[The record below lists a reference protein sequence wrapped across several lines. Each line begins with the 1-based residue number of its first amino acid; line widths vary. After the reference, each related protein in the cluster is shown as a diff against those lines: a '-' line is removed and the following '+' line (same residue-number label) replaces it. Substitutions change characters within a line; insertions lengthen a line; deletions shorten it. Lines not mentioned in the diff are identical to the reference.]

1 MLLSDVANT
10 RLASQQ
16 ISATNFKTAKQL
28 VSWMGAMQA
37 QDYNMAKW
45 AIGVRLSNTTDK
57 IIQTAIDKGD
67 IIRTH
72 LLRPTWHF
80 VSADDIYWMLQLSAP
95 RIKVSIKT
103 RNKQLGLT
111 TKIISKSNS
120 IIEKALAGGKHL
132 TREELMA
139 KIEKAKIRTDEYRSG
154 HLMLEAE
161 LDGIVCSGSINGLK
175 QTYALLEERIAK
187 PKAITQEEALAKL
200 AQKYF
205 ESRYPA
211 TLQDFTWWSG
221 LSASNARQGLEMIR
235 STLISV
241 NIGSQTFW
249 FPSSFKKPI
258 DFSESAYLLPAFDEF
273 TISYKDRS
281 ASVSLK
287 DQIRLN
293 TFNGIFKPIIVI
305 NGNVVGIWNRT
316 IKNDKFII
324 ETKFF
329 NKSPV
334 KKIIREL
341 LKDPVTRLGNFWG
354 KTASIK

>member
-1 MLLSDVANT
+1 VANI
-10 RLASQQ
+10 RLAGQQ
-16 ISATNFKTAKQL
+16 ITTTKFKTPEQL
-28 VSWMGAMQA
+28 VAWMGAIQA

-45 AIGVRLSNTTDK
+45 AIGVRLPDVTDK
-57 IIQTAIDKGD
+57 IIQTAIDKGK
-67 IIRTH
+67 IMRTH

-95 RIKVSIKT
+95 RIKASIKT

-111 TKIISKSNS
+111 AKIISKSNS

-139 KIEKAKIRTDEYRSG
+139 RIEKARIRTEEYRSG

-175 QTYALLEERIAK
+175 QTYALLEERIPK
-187 PKAITQEEALAKL
+187 PKAITLEEALAKL

-211 TLQDFTWWSG
+211 TLQDFIWWSG
-221 LSASNARQGLEMIR
+221 LSAANAKLGLEMIK
-235 STLISV
+235 SKFISET
-241 NIGSQTFW
+241 IGSQTFW
-249 FPSSFKKPI
+249 MPFSFEKPN
-258 DFSESAYLLPAFDEF
+258 SRNESAHLLPAYDEF

-281 ASVSLK
+281 ASLSLK
-287 DQIRLN
+287 DQKRLN

-305 NGNVVGIWNRT
+305 NGNVAGMWKRT
-316 IKNDKFII
+316 IKNDKVII

-329 NKSPV
+329 NKAFAG
-334 KKIIREL
+334 KKLQKEL
-341 LKDPVTRLGNFWG
+341 LKDAALKLGNFLD
-354 KTASIK
+354 KTPSIK